1 MPTYQNPIDDDERLT
16 LAETDKPLAETL
28 NPAFRYALFS
38 QIAKGSKS
46 TIQSCMDLYLGRKV
60 CHKSLRR
67 NLPATTSSNAD
78 SYVGQNH
85 RSSPA
90 PKYCPNL

>member
-38 QIAKGSKS
+38 QIAKGGKS
-46 TIQSCMDLYLGRKV
+46 TICLLY
-60 CHKSLRR
+60 
-67 NLPATTSSNAD
+67 TSDAAD
-78 SYVGQNH
+78 D
-85 RSSPA
+85 P
-90 PKYCPNL
+90 